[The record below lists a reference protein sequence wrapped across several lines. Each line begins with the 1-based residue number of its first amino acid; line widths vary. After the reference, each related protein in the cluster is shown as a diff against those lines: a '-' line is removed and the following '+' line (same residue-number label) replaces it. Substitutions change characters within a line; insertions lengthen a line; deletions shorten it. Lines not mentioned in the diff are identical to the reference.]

1 MGRRGGLFLVLLGM
15 VLAGAAGLGVY
26 RLAQQARDYRPPTAL
41 VVVAQQ
47 EIPGRSII
55 TAPTLGTKE
64 MLISSIPPGAVTSA
78 DEAVG
83 KMATENVHLGEVL
96 LKQQLADTSGHSG
109 FAYELKP
116 GEVAISIPA
125 GDIVDTGAVR
135 VGDHVDVL
143 FTMYPADNQPA
154 NGSGL
159 PAGLVLP
166 ATSQTAL
173 QDLRVLAIGSVV
185 TDGAGKGGGGPSTGA
200 AATANGPLVTFGVS
214 HQDALFL
221 KALKDAKNVKVE
233 LVLRAA
239 GDDQPVQ
246 TTPVTLQSV
255 VDRFHVRGER

>member
-1 MGRRGGLFLVLLGM
+1 MGRRGGLFLVLLGI
-15 VLAGAAGLGVY
+15 VLAGAAGIGVY
-26 RLAQQARDYRPPTAL
+26 RVAQEARSYRPQTAL
-41 VVVAQQ
+41 VVVALQ

-64 MLISSIPPGAVTSA
+64 MLINSIPPGAVTTT
-78 DEAVG
+78 DDAVG
-83 KMATENVHLGEVL
+83 KMTTENVHLGEVL
-96 LKQQLADTSGHSG
+96 LKEQLADTSGHSG

-125 GDIVDTGAVR
+125 ADIVDTGAVR

-143 FTMYPADNQPA
+143 FTVYPADNQPA
-154 NGSGL
+154 NAPGA

-173 QDLRVLAIGSVV
+173 QDLRVLAIGSVA
-185 TDGAGKGGGGPSTGA
+185 TDPSGKSGSGPTGA
-200 AATANGPLVTFGVS
+200 ASSSGPLVTFGVN
-214 HQDALFL
+214 HEDALYL

-239 GDDQPVQ
+239 GDDQTVQ
-246 TTPVTLQSV
+246 TTPVTFQSI
-255 VDRFHVRGER
+255 VDRFHLRGK